1 MRKHNQVG
9 SLDSF
14 HSQDLIS
21 NSPSCLLYNAQM
33 LVWRICYWIN
43 SPNWYFSL
51 LSSLVCLILYWHRK
65 EKFSLGHKWELKG
78 YSCLTY
84 KDQIFCHLLCLII
97 FLFVPKQHT
106 HIILTQTIT
115 LFILAW
121 IQFSLGSLSLELFYQ
136 GGKFQ
141 KKLWCCV
148 RGRAHL

>member
-33 LVWRICYWIN
+33 LVWRIFYWIN

-51 LSSLVCLILYWHRK
+51 LSSLVCLILYWHCK
-65 EKFSLGHKWELKG
+65 EKFCLGHKWELKG
-78 YSCLTY
+78 WWPDIQGLN
-84 KDQIFCHLLCLII
+84 
-97 FLFVPKQHT
+97 FLSSFMFDYFLVCSKHT
-106 HIILTQTIT
+106 HIMLTQTIT
-115 LFILAW
+115 LFILVW
-121 IQFSLGSLSLELFYQ
+121 IQFSLGSLSLELFYK

-148 RGRAHL
+148 RGRAHV